1 MSLHSVDLWD
11 GHNEFPHRHIEFD
24 EDTSIVKMLPT
35 IVDVMLNP
43 YAHITTAIPVDDLKE
58 SFGESQKVLLEKAES
73 LDVWEEVI
81 IALKDKK
88 NINRGYHE
96 IMGDIGSRASKIMGK
111 IREIYPDAF
120 AKDGRR
126 IFYTGKLDI
135 DNVISRQNEIIGDV
149 GGIGIKVTS
158 GFSKEEIKIP
168 KEIQAME
175 DEGLEKLS
183 YEEQLKDLAVL
194 LKLLIRGASNSLWIA
209 GRGGT
214 GKTHMIEKGLAEAGL
229 RDGAGYFKNTGSAS
243 PIGIYKL
250 LFRYKNEIILFDD
263 SDGALADQDS
273 RNILKAATD
282 TKKVRKLVWNKESK
296 NMVDPDEIDPEDET
310 DTRIPKY
317 FEFTGKVL
325 FISNLPLSKLDPDG
339 ALRTRGLIIDISPTD
354 DELLNFMEKI
364 IDDIPLEE
372 GLKLDHESRLAVVQ
386 ILRKNTRGAI
396 NLRKL
401 VRGLNIRA
409 ALGDT
414 SDVERM
420 LRLYA

>member
-1 MSLHSVDLWD
+1 MSKIFTELKDTTFVEFVD
-11 GHNEFPHRHIEFD
+11 
-24 EDTSIVKMLPT
+24 IVKQKYNIEDLANFQSYDIADEGIFVQGTDGPKLVREVIKKTLPGVHVKFNNGST
-35 IVDVMLNP
+35 IFCSDNHLLN
-43 YAHITTAIPVDDLKE
+43 TTNGIKQVNELLSEDKIKTN
-58 SFGESQKVLLEKAES
+58 FGEDLEISDLFFTES
-73 LDVWEEVI
+73 KYDF
-81 IALKDKK
+81 
-88 NINRGYHE
+88 Y
-96 IMGDIGSRASKIMGK
+96 DIGINSS
-111 IREIYPDAF
+111 DQL
-120 AKDGRR
+120 
-126 IFYTGKLDI
+126 FYTSD
-135 DNVISRQNEIIGDV
+135 
-149 GGIGIKVTS
+149 GICHH
-158 GFSKEEIKIP
+158 
-168 KEIQAME
+168 
-175 DEGLEKLS
+175 
-183 YEEQLKDLAVL
+183 
-194 LKLLIRGASNSLWIA
+194 N
-209 GRGGT
+209 T